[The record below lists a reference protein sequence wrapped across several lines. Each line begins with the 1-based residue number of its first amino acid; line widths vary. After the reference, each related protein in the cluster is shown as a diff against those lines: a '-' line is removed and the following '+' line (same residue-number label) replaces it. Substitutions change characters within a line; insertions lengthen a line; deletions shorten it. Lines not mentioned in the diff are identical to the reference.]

1 MRFASIWILPKS
13 KALLFLQ
20 NTKIKGKQKSPLQ
33 SPETALSDAIQPLE
47 TAEFTMCMI
56 EKALQIRSSK
66 AFSTEVH
73 HKAQKQHLTLGGNC
87 ETIL

>member
-1 MRFASIWILPKS
+1 
-13 KALLFLQ
+13 
-20 NTKIKGKQKSPLQ
+20 
-33 SPETALSDAIQPLE
+33 
-47 TAEFTMCMI
+47 
-56 EKALQIRSSK
+56 LQIRSSK